1 VTPACGNSIV
11 EPGETCDPPASATCP
26 DAGNGLEI
34 CNASCRCDCPGKI
47 EFLGTAGAAGVLDAG
62 WTGQSHDSQVIGDG
76 LLTMQVTSCAN
87 PAPTCGVC
95 TYTGPIDNLN
105 AGAGDID
112 SHRCLVDSRVSCAS
126 NADCTAKQCS
136 GGANAGAVCTLDS
149 ECPSASCVTIGPCV
163 YYFGSYLPLSAGGVS
178 TCVRNTFQGSV
189 SGTFNEDTGASA
201 GSALLLSTV
210 WTGPTADDPCP
221 KCSGDPTAND
231 SVKGGTCLGGQD
243 DLDTC
248 DINGRHPNAIFGDTS
263 LDCRPNI
270 GGDVAKLNID
280 LSNTTGTRTK
290 TLSTAN
296 PLCTAPGFTT
306 LRCHCDTCNN
316 ANQEA
321 CATNADCPDPPGPTG
336 PICGGKRCIGG
347 PNAGAPCTATSEC
360 GVGGSC
366 GRPGKLT
373 AVNECDLGSGD
384 CALDTGNEWACV
396 SGPFELFC
404 GPSAI
409 HKACATNADC
419 PVPGDTCAGKFRN
432 CYNNGVVGESVTAT
446 GAADVPVLSESD
458 PTLAALFC
466 IGPTTAPAVNSVAG
480 LPGLGR
486 LELPGHASGLP

>member
-1 VTPACGNSIV
+1 
-11 EPGETCDPPASATCP
+11 
-26 DAGNGLEI
+26 
-34 CNASCRCDCPGKI
+34 
-47 EFLGTAGAAGVLDAG
+47 
-62 WTGQSHDSQVIGDG
+62 
-76 LLTMQVTSCAN
+76 
-87 PAPTCGVC
+87 
-95 TYTGPIDNLN
+95 
-105 AGAGDID
+105 
-112 SHRCLVDSRVSCAS
+112 
-126 NADCTAKQCS
+126 
-136 GGANAGAVCTLDS
+136 
-149 ECPSASCVTIGPCV
+149 
-163 YYFGSYLPLSAGGVS
+163 
-178 TCVRNTFQGSV
+178 
-189 SGTFNEDTGASA
+189 
-201 GSALLLSTV
+201 
-210 WTGPTADDPCP
+210 
-221 KCSGDPTAND
+221 
-231 SVKGGTCLGGQD
+231 LGGQD